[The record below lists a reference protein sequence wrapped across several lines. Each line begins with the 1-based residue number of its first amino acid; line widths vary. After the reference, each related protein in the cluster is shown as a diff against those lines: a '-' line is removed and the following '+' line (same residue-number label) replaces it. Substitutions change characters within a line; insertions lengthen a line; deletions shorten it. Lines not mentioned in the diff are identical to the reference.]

1 MGRDRFAAL
10 GGARVRLADVAPV
23 PGVAHRDVQVRDVR
37 LHVAEAGAGPPLI
50 MLHGWP
56 QHWWSWRHLIP
67 AFAQSYRVL
76 VPDLRGFGWSDAPS
90 GDYAK
95 SSPAADVLALLD
107 AEGISTVRIIGHDWG
122 GYLALLL
129 ALGHPSRVE
138 RLVALDIAPPW
149 PGRPRPLHLA
159 LPLVGAYQALLA
171 TPRLG
176 AWSLTSN
183 GQFVRSIIRAASGP
197 GANWTDD
204 ELDIYADVPREPAR
218 ARASSACY
226 RTFLTHELPR
236 SVARGDRSSE
246 LRVPSLLA
254 MGAASPLGR
263 VLDPQPGPM
272 LRVEII
278 PGAGHFLPEEA
289 PQAVTELA
297 APFLAGEGA

>member
-1 MGRDRFAAL
+1 MGRDRFAAPD
-10 GGARVRLADVAPV
+10 GGRVTLADVAPV
-23 PGVAHRDVQVRDVR
+23 PGVAHRDVQVCDVR
-37 LHVAEAGAGPPLI
+37 LHLAEAGAGPSLI

-95 SSPAADVLALLD
+95 STLAADVLALLD
-107 AEGISTVRIIGHDWG
+107 AEGISQVRIIGHDWG
-122 GYLALLL
+122 GYIAFLIALE
-129 ALGHPSRVE
+129 HPSRVE

-149 PGRPRPLHLA
+149 PGPPRPRHLA
-159 LPLVGAYQALLA
+159 LPLVGAYQAVLA

-183 GQFVRSIIRAASGP
+183 GQFVRSIIRAASGRR
-197 GANWTDD
+197 ANWSDD
-204 ELDIYADVPREPAR
+204 ELNIYADVLREPAR

-226 RTFLTHELPR
+226 RTFLTRELPR

-246 LRVPSLLA
+246 LRVPSVLA
-254 MGAASPLGR
+254 MGGASPLGS
-263 VLDPQPGPM
+263 VLDPQPGPT
-272 LRVEII
+272 LRVETI

-289 PQAVTELA
+289 PRAVAELA
-297 APFLAGEGA
+297 APFLAAEGS